1 MKWVSREKSRNTE
14 LPSHSAPELASR
26 DRPSTLKSALYL
38 TLPGRLRSCG
48 RYPLLVERQMALK
61 VIVEG
66 RMGTTLSEG
75 VLLRMVMKAVL
86 MTINTTRAMAQNAI
100 VLHDFGLP
108 TIMAAVQ
115 MRIGRLP
122 VTN

>member
-1 MKWVSREKSRNTE
+1 M
-14 LPSHSAPELASR
+14 APR
-26 DRPSTLKSALYL
+26 VT
-38 TLPGRLRSCG
+38 
-48 RYPLLVERQMALK
+48 
-61 VIVEG
+61 VEG
-66 RMGTTLSEG
+66 RIGTTLSEG
-75 VLLRMVMKAVL
+75 VFLRMVMNAVL
-86 MTINTTRAMAQNAI
+86 ITISTTRAMAQNAI